1 MSQLDITIFFYN
13 MIGLVICFYITVHLA
28 SFIIIK
34 FVYNKKARNINF
46 NQELISK
53 DSDNLSFIKRILKI

>member
-13 MIGLVICFYITVHLA
+13 MIGLVICFYVTVHLA

-53 DSDNLSFIKRILKI
+53 DSDNLNFIKRILKI